1 MKGIILD
8 AGPIISLSIN
18 NLLWLFEEL
27 KKVTSVS
34 FYITPA
40 VKSEV
45 FDRPITTKRFK
56 IKAIQTLDL
65 ISEGIIEIIEC
76 DNDFVKKTLNLANS
90 CFYSKGEN
98 IRVAHLGEI
107 EATCAAI
114 EHAIS
119 TLAIDESNMRL
130 MIEDTEGL
138 KKRLSSRIH
147 AHIKENKENTKK
159 FKNLTGRINLIR
171 SSEIVGIAYEKGLF
185 ERWKDKNQENYI
197 ENIDENIL
205 DGILWGVKLAGCSIS
220 PTEIDELKEYLLKKN
235 SEKEKA

>member
-27 KKVTSVS
+27 KKTTSIN

-45 FDRPITTKRFK
+45 FDRPITTKKFK

-65 ISEGIIEIIEC
+65 ISEGIIELVEC
-76 DNDFVKKTLNLANS
+76 DNDFVKKTLQLANS

-98 IRVAHLGEI
+98 IKVAHLGEI
-107 EATCAAI
+107 EAICASI

-119 TLAIDESNMRL
+119 TLVIDESNMRL

-138 KKRLSSRIH
+138 KKRLSSKLH
-147 AHIKENKENTKK
+147 AYIGEDKENIKK
-159 FKNLTGRINLIR
+159 FKSLTSRINLIR
-171 SSEIVGIAYEKGLF
+171 SSELVGIAYEKGLF

-197 ENIDENIL
+197 ENIDESIL
-205 DGILWGVKLAGCSIS
+205 DGILWGVKLAGCSIT
-220 PTEIDELKEYLLKKN
+220 PAEIDELKEYLLKKN
-235 SEKEKA
+235 KERELA